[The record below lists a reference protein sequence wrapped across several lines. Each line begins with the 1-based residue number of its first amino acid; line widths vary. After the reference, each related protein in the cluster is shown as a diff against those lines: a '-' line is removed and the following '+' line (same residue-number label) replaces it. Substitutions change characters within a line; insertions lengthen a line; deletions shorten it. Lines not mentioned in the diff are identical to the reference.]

1 MRKWGPGA
9 LGSISKGLTEGG
21 RQAGPNWP
29 EGAFPD
35 GVPDG
40 VPDSVSDS
48 VSDGVSDGV
57 PDGVTG
63 VFLQIP
69 LISLELMLSSI
80 WTLIKS
86 CWLGLR
92 E

>member
-1 MRKWGPGA
+1 MRKRGPGA

-40 VPDSVSDS
+40 VPNGVPDS
-48 VSDGVSDGV
+48 V
-57 PDGVTG
+57 PDGVP
-63 VFLQIP
+63 VF
-69 LISLELMLSSI
+69 
-80 WTLIKS
+80 
-86 CWLGLR
+86 
-92 E
+92 